1 VLTPAE
7 FDNASTGLI
16 HLEVGHVAPAST
28 TLELYCLQGIGN
40 VGVMRPTLTALAV
53 GALHS

>member
-1 VLTPAE
+1 MSA
-7 FDNASTGLI
+7 
-16 HLEVGHVAPAST
+16 AST
-28 TLELYCLQGIGN
+28 TLELFCLQGIGN